1 MFLYVCEEI
10 FSLYHLKI
18 GNFVCVCEIILSFLL
33 DPLLNTSFESLAVIQ
48 MFFSVFSHHIFPF
61 IFTNFTRTAN
71 KLYIILCSL
80 TLLFILNNMNSFYK
94 FFLHH

>member
-1 MFLYVCEEI
+1 MFLYVCEVI

-48 MFFSVFSHHIFPF
+48 MFFSFFFSPYF
-61 IFTNFTRTAN
+61 
-71 KLYIILCSL
+71 
-80 TLLFILNNMNSFYK
+80 SFH
-94 FFLHH
+94 FH